1 MNAFCT
7 ITHFQ
12 KFRKKHYRPCSNELA
27 HGQVVRLCTDPEGVI
42 DALKIK
48 IKNAKTSERHRAL
61 KRGSDMM
68 FSFVFLRIA
77 TQLYIYNG
85 F

>member
-1 MNAFCT
+1 M
-7 ITHFQ
+7 
-12 KFRKKHYRPCSNELA
+12 
-27 HGQVVRLCTDPEGVI
+27 RLCTDPEGVI